1 MGEKKERVEAEK
13 ARSLAPWRPFGE
25 VEPWSSLFEEGP
37 FMGRFPR
44 LLDELFRGAAR
55 GWPIQGRAGTLVPA
69 IDVSDDDRHYTIT
82 VELPGGRREDLQIE
96 VQHDTLTIR
105 GEKKSER
112 EEKKEQRRYVERSY
126 GTFSR
131 SFSLPADADAE
142 HIDASFKDGVLTI
155 RLPKTEAA
163 KPRAIAVK

>member
-1 MGEKKERVEAEK
+1 VG
-13 ARSLAPWRPFGE
+13 
-25 VEPWSSLFEEGP
+25 
-37 FMGRFPR
+37 
-44 LLDELFRGAAR
+44 R
-55 GWPIQGRAGTLVPA
+55 GWPTQVRAGTLVPA

-82 VELPGGRREDLQIE
+82 VELPGGRKEDLQIE

-131 SFSLPADADAE
+131 SFSLPSDADAE

>member
-1 MGEKKERVEAEK
+1 MPRRIPDVGGSRARLRAVSSSRRAGEWAPPAARYLLYHPCHTKRGRV
-13 ARSLAPWRPFGE
+13 G
-25 VEPWSSLFEEGP
+25 
-37 FMGRFPR
+37 
-44 LLDELFRGAAR
+44 R
-55 GWPIQGRAGTLVPA
+55 GWPTQVRAGTLVPA

-82 VELPGGRREDLQIE
+82 VELPGGRKEDLQIE

-131 SFSLPADADAE
+131 SFSLPSDADAE

>member
-1 MGEKKERVEAEK
+1 MPA
-13 ARSLAPWRPFGE
+13 
-25 VEPWSSLFEEGP
+25 
-37 FMGRFPR
+37 
-44 LLDELFRGAAR
+44 LD
-55 GWPIQGRAGTLVPA
+55 I
-69 IDVSDDDRHYTIT
+69 SDDDEQYSIT
-82 VELPGGRREDLQIE
+82 VELPGGKKDDVHVE
-96 VQHDTLTIR
+96 VHDDTLTIR

-131 SFSLPADADAE
+131 SFSLPSDADAE

-155 RLPKTEAA
+155 RLPKTEAK

>member
-1 MGEKKERVEAEK
+1 MGEKRAAAEK
-13 ARSLAPWRPFGE
+13 EGARSLAPSRPFGE

-37 FMGRFPR
+37 FMSRFPR
-44 LLDELFRGAAR
+44 LFDELFRGPAR
-55 GWPIQGRAGTLVPA
+55 GWPTQLRAGALVPA
-69 IDVSDDDRHYTIT
+69 IDVSEDDRHYTIT
-82 VELPGGRREDLQIE
+82 VELPGGRKEDLQIE

-126 GTFSR
+126 GSFSR